1 MSAAI
6 TVLMA
11 DDDPD
16 WRTSVLVVLA
26 RAGFG
31 VMAETIDDDDA
42 LATLAQLVLLPVLT
56 VLVLTN
62 RMPGMSELNVA
73 ERLLAATPGQ
83 RIILLSAS
91 LNAEARQRAHDIG
104 ISVCLSKA
112 DVQSLP
118 AVVNV
123 LASS

>member
-1 MSAAI
+1 
-6 TVLMA
+6 MA

-16 WRTSVLVVLA
+16 WWTLVLVVLE
-26 RAGFG
+26 RAGFE
-31 VMAETIDDDDA
+31 VMGGTIDGDDA
-42 LATLAQLVLLPVLT
+42 LARLAQLVLLPVPT
-56 VLVLTN
+56 VMVLN
-62 RMPGMSELNVA
+62 SRMPGMSGLNVA

-91 LNAEARQRAHDIG
+91 FDAEARQRAHDIG